1 MPCPVDRTVAHGD
14 VVEVGNMK
22 WKVIETP
29 GHTPGSICLFD
40 IPQFGNHPK
49 GLPVLI
55 SGDTLFAAPSAVPI
69 SRAVPWPTCA
79 PP

>member
-22 WKVIETP
+22 WKVIATP

-49 GLPVLI
+49 GLPVLL
-55 SGDTLFAAPSAVPI
+55 SGDTLFAGPSGALI
-69 SRAVPWPTCA
+69 SRAVPWLTCA
-79 PP
+79 LP